1 MVSGG
6 DDGNPLRVG
15 MRRDRI
21 PEPCT
26 MVIFGATG
34 DLTRR
39 KLVPAL
45 ARLHDRRLVA
55 PGTTILGVGR
65 SSWSDEE
72 FRREMQKSMAEF
84 HDPDD
89 AAGAGWE
96 TFSQALFYHAMNM
109 DDPEG
114 YRLLARRL
122 ESLDAEQG
130 TQGNRVF
137 YLAVPPSLYPDIVAG
152 LGGAGLSRGGRRGNE
167 APGSG
172 AGHSSVT
179 PDEDGSW
186 ARLIVEKPFGRDLD
200 SARRLNQQVGKVFTE
215 EQVYRIDHYL
225 GKETV
230 QNLLVFRFA
239 NAFLEPTWNRQ
250 FIDHV
255 QISVAE
261 DLGIGERGGYYEE
274 SGVVRDMFQNHLLQL
289 LCLVAMEAPVAFEAD
304 AVRDEKVKVLRSI
317 RPLQEDLDAGNMIRG
332 QYLGGQVLGE
342 KVMSYREEQDVAADS
357 VTPTYAALK
366 LHVDNWRWQGVP
378 FYLRSGKRLPR
389 KTSEIAVVYRDVPHL
404 LFGGEARADLCPN
417 VISLRIQPDEGIS
430 LRFAA
435 KLPGMELR
443 MRPVDMDFSYGS
455 SFGLVELPNA
465 YERLL
470 LDCMLGEAT
479 LFTRGDEVE
488 AAWSLLQPL
497 LHTWDNGSPEGIAYY
512 EAGTWGPREADELLE
527 AEGRRWRRL

>member
-1 MVSGG
+1 MIELQDPEDG
-6 DDGNPLRVG
+6 DGPR
-15 MRRDRI
+15 
-21 PEPCT
+21 
-26 MVIFGATG
+26 
-34 DLTRR
+34 
-39 KLVPAL
+39 
-45 ARLHDRRLVA
+45 
-55 PGTTILGVGR
+55 
-65 SSWSDEE
+65 
-72 FRREMQKSMAEF
+72 
-84 HDPDD
+84 
-89 AAGAGWE
+89 WE
-96 TFSQALFYHAMNM
+96 DFSQGLFYHAMNM

-114 YRLLARRL
+114 YSLLARRL
-122 ESLDAEQG
+122 ESLDEHNG

-137 YLAVPPSLYPDIVAG
+137 YLAVPPSLYPEIVKGLGSAG
-152 LGGAGLSRGGRRGNE
+152 LNRGGTPGETRG
-167 APGSG
+167 
-172 AGHSSVT
+172 
-179 PDEDGSW
+179 W

-200 SARRLNQQVGKVFTE
+200 SACRLNRQVGRVFKE
-215 EQVYRIDHYL
+215 DQVYRIDHYL

-261 DLGIGERGGYYEE
+261 DLGIGQRGGYYEE
-274 SGVVRDMFQNHLLQL
+274 SGAVRDMFQNHLLQL
-289 LCLVAMEAPVAFEAD
+289 LCLVAMEAPVAFEAG
-304 AVRDEKVKVLRSI
+304 AVRDEKVKVLRSV
-317 RPLQEDLDAGNMIRG
+317 RPLHEDLAAGRMIRG

-342 KVMSYREEQDVAADS
+342 KVGSYRDEQNVASDS

-389 KTSEIAVVYRDVPHL
+389 KTSEIAVVYRQVPHL
-404 LFGGEARADLCPN
+404 LFGGEAREDLCPN

-443 MRPVDMDFSYGS
+443 MRPVDMDFSYGN

-497 LHTWDNGSPEGIAYY
+497 LEAWDNGTQEGLAFY

-527 AEGRRWRRL
+527 SEGRKWRRL

>member
-1 MVSGG
+1 VANVEG
-6 DDGNPLRVG
+6 DGNPLRVG
-15 MRRDRI
+15 MRRERI

-39 KLVPAL
+39 KLAPAL
-45 ARLHDRRLVA
+45 AHLQARRLVA
-55 PGTTILGVGR
+55 PGTSILGVGR
-65 SSWSDEE
+65 SSWSDDE
-72 FRREMQKSMAEF
+72 FRAEMQASMAGLEE
-84 HDPDD
+84 PDD
-89 AAGAGWE
+89 AGGPGRESFARG
-96 TFSQALFYHAMNM
+96 LFYHAMNM

-122 ESLDAEQG
+122 ESLDEQNG

-137 YLAVPPSLYPDIVAG
+137 YLAVPPSLYPVIVKGLGSAG
-152 LGGAGLSRGGRRGNE
+152 LNHGGT
-167 APGSG
+167 PGESSG
-172 AGHSSVT
+172 
-179 PDEDGSW
+179 W

-200 SARRLNQQVGKVFTE
+200 SACRLNRQVGEVFQE
-215 EQVYRIDHYL
+215 DQVYRIDHYL

-261 DLGIGERGGYYEE
+261 ELGIGQRGGYYEE
-274 SGVVRDMFQNHLLQL
+274 SGAVRDMFQNHLLQL

-304 AVRDEKVKVLRSI
+304 AVRDEKVKVLRSV
-317 RPLQEDLDAGNMIRG
+317 RPLHEDLAAGRMIRG

-342 KVMSYREEQDVAADS
+342 QVSSYRDEQDVAPDS

-389 KTSEIAVVYRDVPHL
+389 KTSEIAVVYRQVPHL
-404 LFGGEARADLCPN
+404 LFGGEARDDLCPN

-443 MRPVDMDFSYGS
+443 MRPVDMDFSYGN

-497 LHTWDNGSPEGIAYY
+497 LDAWDKGPQDGLAFY
-512 EAGTWGPREADELLE
+512 EAGTWGPREADLLLE

>member
-1 MVSGG
+1 MSGG
-6 DDGNPLRVG
+6 EDGNPLRVG
-15 MRRDRI
+15 MRRDRM

-39 KLVPAL
+39 KLLPAL
-45 ARLHDRRLVA
+45 ARLHARRLVA
-55 PGTTILGVGR
+55 PGSTVLGVGR
-65 SSWSDEE
+65 TAWSDDD

-84 HDPDD
+84 HDPED
-89 AAGAGWE
+89 ARGPEWE
-96 TFSQALFYHAMNM
+96 TFAEGLFYHAMDM
-109 DDPEG
+109 DDAG
-114 YRLLARRL
+114 GFTRLAQRL
-122 ESLDAEQG
+122 DSLDNERG
-130 TQGNRVF
+130 TPGNRVF
-137 YLAVPPSLYPDIVAG
+137 YLAVPPSLYPVIVAG
-152 LGGAGLSRGGRRGNE
+152 LGSAGLNHGGRQKEAERIGE
-167 APGSG
+167 APP
-172 AGHSSVT
+172 T
-179 PDEDGSW
+179 PADQGEEASW

-200 SARRLNQQVGKVFTE
+200 SAHRLNQQVGRVFHE
-215 EQVYRIDHYL
+215 QQVYRIDHYL

-261 DLGIGERGGYYEE
+261 DLGIGDRGGYYEE
-274 SGVVRDMFQNHLLQL
+274 AGVVRDMFQNHLLQL

-304 AVRDEKVKVLRSI
+304 AVRDEKVKVLRSV
-317 RPLQEDLDAGNMIRG
+317 RSLEEGLAAGEMIRG
-332 QYLGGQVLGE
+332 QYAAGQVMGE
-342 KVMSYREEQDVAADS
+342 PAAAYLKEKGVAANS
-357 VTPTYAALK
+357 ATPTYAALK

-378 FYLRSGKRLPR
+378 FYLRSGKRLAR
-389 KTSEIAVVYRDVPHL
+389 KASEISVVYRQVPHL
-404 LFGGEARADLCPN
+404 LFGGEARGDLCPN
-417 VISLRIQPDEGIS
+417 VITLRIQPDEGIS
-430 LRFAA
+430 LRFEA
-435 KLPGMELR
+435 KLPGMDLR

-488 AAWSLLQPL
+488 AAWTLLQPL
-497 LHTWDNGSPEGIAYY
+497 LQAWDNGAQDGIAAY
-512 EAGTWGPREADELLE
+512 EAGTWGPREADDLLQ
-527 AEGRRWRRL
+527 ADGRAWRRL